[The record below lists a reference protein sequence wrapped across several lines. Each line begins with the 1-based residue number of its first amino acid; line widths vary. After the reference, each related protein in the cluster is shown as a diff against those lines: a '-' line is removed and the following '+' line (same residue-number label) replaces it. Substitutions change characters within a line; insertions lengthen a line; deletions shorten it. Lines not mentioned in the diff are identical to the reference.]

1 MAESRRTPL
10 KRTTRRAFSCRV
22 AQATQLTPH
31 MRRITLEAEEFCD
44 FQPLAPDEY
53 FGLMIPR
60 SGTLELPPQHPTDL
74 SPRALVALI
83 PEDLR
88 PDVRWYTVRQHRPAL
103 GEVDVDMVLHGEGE
117 TSGPAGR
124 WASRARRGDVV
135 GFCECKGVYAPEDTV
150 KTQLFVGD
158 ETSLPALAALL
169 ESEEPAPAR
178 GRLDSRHVTVHI
190 EVPGEDEIQQIRTD
204 VPVHWHVRNGARPGS
219 AVVKELERAELPN
232 PIDYAWICAEALTV
246 KLTRRHLVNVRGV
259 DKSKI
264 LFSGYWRL
272 GEARS

>member
-10 KRTTRRAFSCRV
+10 TRDTRRAFPCRV
-22 AQATQLTPH
+22 AHATQLTPR
-31 MRRITLEAEEFCD
+31 MRRITLEAEDFCD

-60 SGTLELPPQHPTDL
+60 AGVLELPREHPPQI
-74 SPRALVALI
+74 SPRALVELI

-88 PDVRWYTVRQHRPAL
+88 PDVRWYTVREHRPAA
-103 GEVDVDMVLHGEGE
+103 GQVDVDMVLHGEGE

-135 GFCECKGVYAPEDTV
+135 GFCECKGVYAPEDSAR
-150 KTQLFVGD
+150 TQLFIGD

-169 ESEEPAPAR
+169 ESEEPAPTR
-178 GRLDSRHVTVHI
+178 GPLDGQHVTVHI
-190 EVPGEDEIQQIRTD
+190 EVPHDDEIQQIHTD
-204 VPVHWHVRNGARPGS
+204 VPIQWHVRNEARPGS
-219 AVVKELERAELPN
+219 TLLRDLEDADLPSV
-232 PIDYAWICAEALTV
+232 IDYAWVCAEALTV
-246 KLTRRHLVNVRGV
+246 KLVRRHLVNTRGV
-259 DKSKI
+259 EKPKI

-272 GEARS
+272 GEARP